1 MFMTLWK
8 KERFFNHARY
18 GRPSQQEYRMN
29 DTTIKDI
36 DIYARHRFL
45 CRCGKTHEMPI
56 GKVVIRAGAASEL
69 PERVAEL
76 GFGKKGLLVTDE
88 IIYESLGK
96 DIYHGWKQAGLDIDL
111 FVLKGR
117 VIPDEEAVGQVVC
130 NVPFD
135 AEYIV
140 SIGGGTVTDIVRY
153 VTTRLGLPEVSIPSA
168 MTMDGFFTN
177 MSVIIINGL
186 QRTYYLD
193 YPTLI
198 LADTDIIAKAPAH
211 MNAAGVGEVISK
223 ISAGLDWYA
232 ANLIKDIY
240 YCDAAADMMG
250 QCISEGTSSETIA
263 GIPHGDAKAVLNL
276 TDALYKSAVGM
287 AWYGSSPCGS
297 GAEHQLNHFWIKCQD
312 DKGAKQSMHGQAVG
326 VGAVVNLMIWE
337 ELLGLDL
344 ELLDFEKALS
354 SAPTKEEWEQGVKR
368 VYGDGA
374 KDILDVQ
381 KNNHFFDRES
391 RRRELQR
398 IVQNAGKLR
407 RKFESIP
414 SADEISAML
423 GAVGAPN
430 RPQQLNIDKQELLDS
445 IYYAKEMRRGRY
457 NALWMA
463 ETLGVLDAV
472 AERVSGRLGY

>member
-1 MFMTLWK
+1 MS
-8 KERFFNHARY
+8 E
-18 GRPSQQEYRMN
+18 
-29 DTTIKDI
+29 TTIKDI
-36 DIYARHRFL
+36 DIYARHTFL

-56 GKVVIRAGAASEL
+56 GKVVIRPGAAAEL
-69 PERVAEL
+69 PACVTEL
-76 GFGKKGLLVTDE
+76 GLGKKGLLVTDE
-88 IIYESLGK
+88 IICDSLGK
-96 DIYHGWKQAGLDIDL
+96 AIYDGWKQEGLDIDL

-117 VIPDEEAVGQVVC
+117 VTPSEDTVGQVVC

-135 AEYIV
+135 ADYIV

-153 VTTRLGLPEVSIPSA
+153 VATRLRLPGVSIPSA

-198 LADTDIIAKAPAH
+198 LADTDIIAKAPAF

-250 QCISEGTSSETIA
+250 QCISEGTGEETIA
-263 GIPHGDAKAVLNL
+263 GIPTGDAKAVLKL

-337 ELLGLDL
+337 ELLGLGLDRI
-344 ELLDFEKALS
+344 DFEKAIF
-354 SAPTKEEWEQGVKR
+354 SAPVREDWEKGVRR

-374 KDILDVQ
+374 DDILAEQ
-381 KNNHFFDRES
+381 KGNHFFDRES
-391 RRRELQR
+391 RVRELKR
-398 IVQNAGKLR
+398 ISENAAKLR
-407 RKFESIP
+407 KKYESTP
-414 SADEISAML
+414 TADELSAML
-423 GAVGAPN
+423 SATGAPN

-445 IYYAKEMRRGRY
+445 IYYAKEMRKGRY
-457 NALWMA
+457 NALWMV
-463 ETLGVLDAV
+463 ETLGALDEV
-472 AERVSGRLGY
+472 AERVAARLGY